1 MRDVIEIGYRA
12 VQCKPLIAIRCM
24 RILIPQT
31 EEYEGGCGVSS
42 SLLVSG
48 WRYVRETDSGKLIQR
63 AESER
68 VCLLTLP

>member
-1 MRDVIEIGYRA
+1 VGFLQA
-12 VQCKPLIAIRCM
+12 
-24 RILIPQT
+24 
-31 EEYEGGCGVSS
+31 
-42 SLLVSG
+42 LLVSG